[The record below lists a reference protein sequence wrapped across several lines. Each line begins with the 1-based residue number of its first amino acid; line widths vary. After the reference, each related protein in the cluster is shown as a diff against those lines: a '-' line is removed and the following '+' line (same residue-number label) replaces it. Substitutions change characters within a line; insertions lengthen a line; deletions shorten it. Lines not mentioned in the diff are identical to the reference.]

1 MTSIPEI
8 DVESV
13 KNLIDSDEEVFILDV
28 RETEE
33 FELTNIG
40 GTLIPLGEL
49 PDRLAE
55 LGEHRDSRVVV
66 LCRTGGRSAQAVSF
80 LLGCGFSKAVNMRGG
95 VHAWSDKIDSS
106 VIKY

>member
-13 KNLIDSDEEVFILDV
+13 KNMIDSGEDLFILDV
-28 RETEE
+28 REQEE

-49 PDRLAE
+49 PDRIDE
-55 LGEHRDSRVVV
+55 LGEYKEAPVVV
-66 LCRTGGRSAQAVSF
+66 MCRTGGRSAQAVSF
-80 LLGCGFSKAVNMRGG
+80 LLGSGFSKALNMRGG
-95 VHAWSDKIDSS
+95 VHAWSDRIDST